1 MRLRL
6 FEVRLGCAAVLI
18 AGGLWGSP
26 LLAQGPEPPGAAP
39 QEAGEAEAA
48 DGAEKQPPEEA
59 VHEDVLAVQ
68 TQIASLTAAFNK
80 HDAAAVAAHWTEQGE
95 FITPGNVELKGRAA
109 IQKAYEQ
116 YFAANEGVK
125 LDVGEPLLEM
135 HAPSVISERGVAVVG
150 KPDGEPMMTDYVAV
164 HVRTPDG
171 WRIDSI
177 RESDVKIQQSHYEKL
192 RVVESLIGSWASSED
207 GATVTADYRWTKNEN
222 FIVNQFKVFVQ
233 DVVSLEGTQIIGW
246 DASAGCIRSWTFDSA
261 GGFGVG
267 RWEPEGNG
275 WKVRGL
281 QVLADGSRASSIQL
295 LEPVDENTIRFR
307 SVAREVDGQVLPNI
321 GPIRV
326 SRQ

>member
-1 MRLRL
+1 MSLRL
-6 FEVRLGCAAVLI
+6 LEVRLLGFAAVLV
-18 AGGLWGSP
+18 ANGLWGSP
-26 LLAQGPEPPGAAP
+26 VSGQGPEAAP
-39 QEAGEAEAA
+39 QEAGQANAENGAADDAAAEAE
-48 DGAEKQPPEEA
+48 PEEIQA
-59 VHEDVLAVQ
+59 VRVR
-68 TQIASLTAAFNK
+68 IASLTAAFNQR
-80 HDAAAVAAHWTEQGE
+80 DPAAVAAHWTEQGE
-95 FITPGNVELKGRAA
+95 FITPGDVALKGRTA

-116 YFAANEGVK
+116 YFAANEDVK
-125 LDVGEPLLEM
+125 LDVGQPLLEM
-135 HAPSVISERGVAVVG
+135 HAPSVISERGVAVVS
-150 KPDGEPMMTDYVAV
+150 KPDGEPIMTDYVAV

-171 WRIDSI
+171 WRIDSV
-177 RESDVKIQQSHYEKL
+177 RESDLEIQPSHYEKL
-192 RVVESLIGSWASSED
+192 RAIEPLIGSWASSED
-207 GATVTADYRWTKNEN
+207 GSTVTADYRWTKNEN
-222 FIVNQFKVFVQ
+222 FIVNQFKVFVE

-267 RWEPEGNG
+267 RWEPEGDG